1 MSLFRVGK
9 LSWKLLY
16 PILSPFCLMLA
27 LLSLEQIHSTNYD
40 GLILLFLYISMIFAG
55 ILEIISR
62 SKLVGRVSNVI
73 SISKNESTITV
84 SNSNWDYITKVVLP
98 IGSCALFDFLGYLV
112 TILLS
117 KEKENKE
124 QKNNNETTIILI
136 YGYIDSE
143 VMMIQLFFLGILSY
157 IILNYQIY
165 IHQKIS
171 ISLSMIGMIFIII
184 STLITYYEYIAIDK
198 FFLLCLGP
206 IFTSMGIVLEK
217 NIMQNRGV
225 SSYQL
230 LFIKGIF
237 GAIITFAFFFGLCSI
252 DSLGLTI
259 FRQEFPFLTLEDI
272 GYPILS
278 IILMFLFNLFYVQTN
293 YYFTPCH
300 TAVCDTISSLSAWVG
315 LLMETPKDFKYKEE
329 YLVLFNVFH
338 VIGYILITVS
348 VIIYN
353 EFVIFSFCGM
363 DVNTKEMI
371 SQRSIVEAL
380 SAIEVENEEEDDN
393 ADTTQIN

>member
-27 LLSLEQIHSTNYD
+27 LLSLEQISTNYD
-40 GLILLFLYISMIFAG
+40 GLLLLFLYISMIFAG

-73 SISKNESTITV
+73 SISKNESTITL

-117 KEKENKE
+117 KE
-124 QKNNNETTIILI
+124 QKKNNETIIILI
-136 YGYIDSE
+136 YGYIDTE
-143 VMMIQLFFLGILSY
+143 VMMIQLFVLGILSY

-237 GAIITFAFFFGLCSI
+237 GALITFAFFFGLCSI

-259 FRQEFPFLTLEDI
+259 FKQEFPFFTLEYI

-300 TAVCDTISSLSAWVG
+300 TAVCDTISSISAWLG
-315 LLMETPKDFKYKEE
+315 LLMEKSKDFKYKEE

-393 ADTTQIN
+393 ADTTQVD

>member
-16 PILSPFCLMLA
+16 PILSPFCFMLA
-27 LLSLEQIHSTNYD
+27 LLCLEQMHSTKYD
-40 GLILLFLYISMIFAG
+40 GLLLLFLYISMIFAG

-73 SISKNESTITV
+73 SISKNESTITL

-117 KEKENKE
+117 KE
-124 QKNNNETTIILI
+124 QKNNNETIIILI
-136 YGYIDSE
+136 YGYIDTE

-259 FRQEFPFLTLEDI
+259 FRPEFPFLTLEYI

-371 SQRSIVEAL
+371 SQRSIMEAL
-380 SAIEVENEEEDDN
+380 SAIEAEKEEEDDN
-393 ADTTQIN
+393 VDTTQIN

>member
-16 PILSPFCLMLA
+16 PILSPFCFMLA
-27 LLSLEQIHSTNYD
+27 LFSLEQMQSTNDD

-73 SISKNESTITV
+73 SISKNESTITL

-124 QKNNNETTIILI
+124 QNNNKEKIIILI

-184 STLITYYEYIAIDK
+184 STLITYYDYIAKDK

-237 GAIITFAFFFGLCSI
+237 GAIITFAFFFGLCNI

-259 FRQEFPFLTLEDI
+259 FIPEVSFFTLEYI
-272 GYPILS
+272 GYPIL
-278 IILMFLFNLFYVQTN
+278 IIIFMFLFNLFYVQTN

-300 TAVCDTISSLSAWVG
+300 TAVCDTISSITAWLS
-315 LLMETPKDFKYKEE
+315 LSKDFKYKEE
-329 YLVLFNVFH
+329 YFVLFNVFH

-348 VIIYN
+348 VIMYN

>member
-16 PILSPFCLMLA
+16 PILSPFCFMLA
-27 LLSLEQIHSTNYD
+27 LLCLEQMHSTKYD
-40 GLILLFLYISMIFAG
+40 GLLLLFLYISMIFAG

-73 SISKNESTITV
+73 SISKNESTIKV

-117 KEKENKE
+117 KE
-124 QKNNNETTIILI
+124 QKNNNETIIILI
-136 YGYIDSE
+136 YGYIDTE
-143 VMMIQLFFLGILSY
+143 VMMIQLFVLGILSY

-184 STLITYYEYIAIDK
+184 STLITYYDYIAKDK

-259 FRQEFPFLTLEDI
+259 FIQKVSFLTLEYI
-272 GYPILS
+272 GYPIL
-278 IILMFLFNLFYVQTN
+278 IIIFMFLFNLFYVQTN

-300 TAVCDTISSLSAWVG
+300 TAVCDTISSITAWLS
-315 LLMETPKDFKYKEE
+315 LSKDFKYKEE
-329 YLVLFNVFH
+329 YFVLFNVFH

-380 SAIEVENEEEDDN
+380 SAIEAEKEEEDDN

>member
-1 MSLFRVGK
+1 
-9 LSWKLLY
+9 
-16 PILSPFCLMLA
+16 
-27 LLSLEQIHSTNYD
+27 
-40 GLILLFLYISMIFAG
+40 
-55 ILEIISR
+55 
-62 SKLVGRVSNVI
+62 
-73 SISKNESTITV
+73 
-84 SNSNWDYITKVVLP
+84 
-98 IGSCALFDFLGYLV
+98 
-112 TILLS
+112 
-117 KEKENKE
+117 
-124 QKNNNETTIILI
+124 
-136 YGYIDSE
+136 
-143 VMMIQLFFLGILSY
+143 
-157 IILNYQIY
+157 
-165 IHQKIS
+165 
-171 ISLSMIGMIFIII
+171 MIGMIFIII

-259 FRQEFPFLTLEDI
+259 FRPEFPFLTLEDI

-300 TAVCDTISSLSAWVG
+300 TAVCDTISSITAWIS
-315 LLMETPKDFKYKEE
+315 LLMNTSNDFKYKKE
-329 YLVLFNVFH
+329 YFVLFNVFH

-348 VIIYN
+348 VIMYN

-380 SAIEVENEEEDDN
+380 SAIEAEKEEEDDN

>member
-27 LLSLEQIHSTNYD
+27 LLSLEQIQSTNYD

-73 SISKNESTITV
+73 SISKNESTITL

-117 KEKENKE
+117 IE
-124 QKNNNETTIILI
+124 QKNNNETIIILI
-136 YGYIDSE
+136 YGYIDTE
-143 VMMIQLFFLGILSY
+143 VMMIQLFVLGILSY

-259 FRQEFPFLTLEDI
+259 FKPKVSFLTLEYI
-272 GYPILS
+272 GYSILS

-300 TAVCDTISSLSAWVG
+300 TAVCDTISSISAWVG

-329 YLVLFNVFH
+329 YFFLFNVFH
-338 VIGYILITVS
+338 VIGYILITIS

>member
-16 PILSPFCLMLA
+16 PILSPFCFMLA
-27 LLSLEQIHSTNYD
+27 LFSLEQMQSTNDD

-73 SISKNESTITV
+73 SISKNESTITL

-124 QKNNNETTIILI
+124 QNNNKEKIIILI

-184 STLITYYEYIAIDK
+184 STLITYYDYIAKDK

-259 FRQEFPFLTLEDI
+259 FRPEFPFLTLEDI

-300 TAVCDTISSLSAWVG
+300 TAVCDTISSITAWLS
-315 LLMETPKDFKYKEE
+315 LSKDFKYKEE
-329 YLVLFNVFH
+329 YFVLFNVFH

-348 VIIYN
+348 VIMYN

>member
-27 LLSLEQIHSTNYD
+27 LLSLEQIQSTKYD

-73 SISKNESTITV
+73 SISKNESTIKV

-117 KEKENKE
+117 KE
-124 QKNNNETTIILI
+124 QKNNNETIIILI
-136 YGYIDSE
+136 YGYIDTE
-143 VMMIQLFFLGILSY
+143 VMMIQLFVLGILSY

-259 FRQEFPFLTLEDI
+259 FRPEFPFLTLEDI

-300 TAVCDTISSLSAWVG
+300 TAVCDTISSITAWLS
-315 LLMETPKDFKYKEE
+315 LSKDFKYKEE
-329 YLVLFNVFH
+329 YFVLFNVFH

-380 SAIEVENEEEDDN
+380 SAIEAEKEEEDDN

>member
-27 LLSLEQIHSTNYD
+27 LLSLEQIQSTKYD

-73 SISKNESTITV
+73 SISKNESTITL

-117 KEKENKE
+117 KE
-124 QKNNNETTIILI
+124 QKNNNETIIILI

-184 STLITYYEYIAIDK
+184 STLITYYDYIAKDK

-259 FRQEFPFLTLEDI
+259 FRPEFPFLTLEDI

-300 TAVCDTISSLSAWVG
+300 TAVCDTISSLSAWVS
-315 LLMETPKDFKYKEE
+315 LLMNKSNDFKYKQE
-329 YLVLFNVFH
+329 YFVLFNVFH

>member
-16 PILSPFCLMLA
+16 PILSPFCFMLA
-27 LLSLEQIHSTNYD
+27 LLCLEQMHSTKYD
-40 GLILLFLYISMIFAG
+40 GLLLLFLYISMIFAG

-73 SISKNESTITV
+73 SISKNESTIKV

-117 KEKENKE
+117 KE
-124 QKNNNETTIILI
+124 QKNNNEKIIILI

-259 FRQEFPFLTLEDI
+259 FKQKVSFLTLEYI

-300 TAVCDTISSLSAWVG
+300 TAVCDTISSISAWLG
-315 LLMETPKDFKYKEE
+315 LLMEKSNDFKYKKE
-329 YLVLFNVFH
+329 YFVLFNVFH

>member
-27 LLSLEQIHSTNYD
+27 LLSLEQIKSPNYEYD

-55 ILEIISR
+55 IVEIISR

-73 SISKNESTITV
+73 SISKNESTITL

-117 KEKENKE
+117 KE
-124 QKNNNETTIILI
+124 QKNNNETIIILI
-136 YGYIDSE
+136 YGYIDTE
-143 VMMIQLFFLGILSY
+143 VMMIQLFVLGILSY

-184 STLITYYEYIAIDK
+184 STLITYYDYIAKDK

-259 FRQEFPFLTLEDI
+259 FRPEFPFLTLEDI

-300 TAVCDTISSLSAWVG
+300 TAVCDTISSITAWLS
-315 LLMETPKDFKYKEE
+315 LSKDFKYKEE
-329 YLVLFNVFH
+329 YFVLFNVFH

-348 VIIYN
+348 VIMYN

-393 ADTTQIN
+393 VDTTQIN

>member
-16 PILSPFCLMLA
+16 PILSPFCFMLA
-27 LLSLEQIHSTNYD
+27 LLCLEQMHSTKYD
-40 GLILLFLYISMIFAG
+40 GLLLLFLYISMIFAG

-73 SISKNESTITV
+73 SISKNESTIKV

-117 KEKENKE
+117 KE
-124 QKNNNETTIILI
+124 QKNNNEKIIILI

-184 STLITYYEYIAIDK
+184 STLITYYDYIAKDK

-259 FRQEFPFLTLEDI
+259 FKQKVSFLTLEYI

-329 YLVLFNVFH
+329 YFVLFNVFH

>member
-1 MSLFRVGK
+1 
-9 LSWKLLY
+9 
-16 PILSPFCLMLA
+16 
-27 LLSLEQIHSTNYD
+27 
-40 GLILLFLYISMIFAG
+40 
-55 ILEIISR
+55 
-62 SKLVGRVSNVI
+62 
-73 SISKNESTITV
+73 
-84 SNSNWDYITKVVLP
+84 
-98 IGSCALFDFLGYLV
+98 
-112 TILLS
+112 
-117 KEKENKE
+117 
-124 QKNNNETTIILI
+124 
-136 YGYIDSE
+136 
-143 VMMIQLFFLGILSY
+143 
-157 IILNYQIY
+157 
-165 IHQKIS
+165 
-171 ISLSMIGMIFIII
+171 MIFIII

-259 FRQEFPFLTLEDI
+259 FRPEFPFLTLEYI

-300 TAVCDTISSLSAWVG
+300 TAVCDTISSISAWLG
-315 LLMETPKDFKYKEE
+315 LLMNKSKDFKYKEE

-371 SQRSIVEAL
+371 SQRSIMEAL
-380 SAIEVENEEEDDN
+380 SAIEAEKEEEDDN
-393 ADTTQIN
+393 VDTTQIN

>member
-16 PILSPFCLMLA
+16 PILSPFCFMLA
-27 LLSLEQIHSTNYD
+27 LLCLEQMQSTNDD

-73 SISKNESTITV
+73 SISKNESTIKV
-84 SNSNWDYITKVVLP
+84 SNWDYITKVVLP

-184 STLITYYEYIAIDK
+184 STLITYYDYIAKDK

-237 GAIITFAFFFGLCSI
+237 GAIITFAFFFGLCNI

-259 FRQEFPFLTLEDI
+259 FKPEVSFFKLEYI
-272 GYPILS
+272 GYPIL
-278 IILMFLFNLFYVQTN
+278 IIIFMFLFNLFYVQTN

-300 TAVCDTISSLSAWVG
+300 TAVCDTISSISAWLG
-315 LLMETPKDFKYKEE
+315 LLMNTSTSKDFKYKEE
-329 YLVLFNVFH
+329 YFFLFNVFH

-348 VIIYN
+348 VIMYN

>member
-16 PILSPFCLMLA
+16 PILSPFCFMLA
-27 LLSLEQIHSTNYD
+27 LLCLEQMHSTKYD
-40 GLILLFLYISMIFAG
+40 GLLLLFLYISMIFAG

-73 SISKNESTITV
+73 SISKNESTIKV

-117 KEKENKE
+117 KE
-124 QKNNNETTIILI
+124 QKNNNEKIIILI

-184 STLITYYEYIAIDK
+184 STLITYYDYIAKDK

-259 FRQEFPFLTLEDI
+259 FRPEFPFLTLEDI

-393 ADTTQIN
+393 VDTTQIN

>member
-16 PILSPFCLMLA
+16 PILSPFCFMLA
-27 LLSLEQIHSTNYD
+27 LLCLEQMHSTKYD
-40 GLILLFLYISMIFAG
+40 GLLLLFLYISMIFAG

-73 SISKNESTITV
+73 SISKNESTIKV

-117 KEKENKE
+117 KE
-124 QKNNNETTIILI
+124 QKNNNETIIILI
-136 YGYIDSE
+136 YGYIDTE
-143 VMMIQLFFLGILSY
+143 VMMIQLFVLGILSY

-184 STLITYYEYIAIDK
+184 STLITYYDYIAIDK

-259 FRQEFPFLTLEDI
+259 FRPEFPFLTLEDI

-300 TAVCDTISSLSAWVG
+300 TAVCDTISSITAWLS
-315 LLMETPKDFKYKEE
+315 LSKDFKYKEE
-329 YLVLFNVFH
+329 YFVLFNVFH

-380 SAIEVENEEEDDN
+380 SAIEAEKEEEDDN

>member
-27 LLSLEQIHSTNYD
+27 LLSLEQISTKYD
-40 GLILLFLYISMIFAG
+40 GLLLLFLYISMIFAG

-73 SISKNESTITV
+73 SISKNESTITL

-117 KEKENKE
+117 KE
-124 QKNNNETTIILI
+124 QKNNNETIIILI
-136 YGYIDSE
+136 YGYIDTE
-143 VMMIQLFFLGILSY
+143 VMMIQLFVLGILSY

-184 STLITYYEYIAIDK
+184 STLITYYDYIAKDK

-259 FRQEFPFLTLEDI
+259 FKPKVSFLTLEYI
-272 GYPILS
+272 GYSILS

-300 TAVCDTISSLSAWVG
+300 TAVCDTISSITAWIS
-315 LLMETPKDFKYKEE
+315 LLMNTSNDFKYKKE
-329 YLVLFNVFH
+329 YFVLFNVFH
-338 VIGYILITVS
+338 VIGYILITIS

-371 SQRSIVEAL
+371 SKRSIMEAL
-380 SAIEVENEEEDDN
+380 SAIEAEKEEEDDN
-393 ADTTQIN
+393 VDTTQIN